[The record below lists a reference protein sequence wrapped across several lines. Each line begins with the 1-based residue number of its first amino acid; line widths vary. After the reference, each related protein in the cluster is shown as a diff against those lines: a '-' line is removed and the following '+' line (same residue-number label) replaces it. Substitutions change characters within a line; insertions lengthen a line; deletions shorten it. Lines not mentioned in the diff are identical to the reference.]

1 MKGYPKHIATVKDYE
16 NLLAIPEHR
25 ERALKDLSIIQASDT
40 TPVKRSIATEKEVSS
55 GAADKTEDI
64 PNPAP
69 LYEVKGFAS
78 REDVEELIRK
88 NGGEVLDG
96 K

>member
-1 MKGYPKHIATVKDYE
+1 MRGYPKHIATVEDYE
-16 NLLAIPEHR
+16 NLLTSTEHR
-25 ERALKDLSIIQASDT
+25 NRALKDLSIVQASDT
-40 TPVKRSIATEKEVSS
+40 TPVKKSISTKDVST
-55 GAADKTEDI
+55 GAVDKTEDI